1 MIDTHAHILK
11 EYYKEDFEKVME
23 ETISKL
29 EMVFNIAFNLESSKE
44 VSQISKEYKNVYNV
58 IGIHPNDSM
67 EFKSN
72 INDYKELVNEKTVA
86 IGEIG
91 LDYHYEGYNEEIQK
105 KVFKEFIMLA
115 KEMSLPVVVHSRD
128 ANEDTIEI
136 IKEFPEVKFLFHS

>member
-1 MIDTHAHILK
+1 
-11 EYYKEDFEKVME
+11 
-23 ETISKL
+23 
-29 EMVFNIAFNLESSKE
+29 
-44 VSQISKEYKNVYNV
+44 
-58 IGIHPNDSM
+58 
-67 EFKSN
+67 
-72 INDYKELVNEKTVA
+72 LVNEKTVA